1 MEKVFKIILIIGL
14 ITALPFISFSQKFHI
29 YGRVFSIEKEPIVG
43 ALIYEQNNQKSALSD
58 KYGYFNLIINKGP
71 VKLKIQHLSYKPYAI
86 SFFVDK
92 DTNINI
98 YLTPASYNISEVTVN
113 CPKNTFTR
121 NYNLSLINIPTKQF
135 TRLPLVLGEKDI
147 FKGILTLPGIQP
159 GLDGSSQLNIRGAN
173 PEQNLILV
181 DGMPII
187 HPTHIFGFL
196 SIINNQAVKDAKLYK
211 GAIPAYFSNLSS
223 GVLDI
228 TLKDG
233 SLTKRKLIFEQNI
246 FDTKLSLDGYII
258 KNKLSAT
265 LFYRQTYIDPII
277 KFVNK
282 YIKTSNN
289 LQWYG
294 FNDISAKFRL
304 NLNKNN
310 TLSLSF
316 FKSNDAY
323 TYNNN
328 DSFYNTTY
336 HVEILSNYQD
346 KLSFGDKTFAFRWFS
361 IISKKITLENIFGIS
376 SYDYVK
382 YKDYSYSLFSKP
394 DSLLYQQVILHKNS
408 INNYIMR
415 TKLNYFNS
423 TNLSINSG
431 YNLTFQQLF
440 LNFYNG
446 YYYFLDKLRINN
458 TILRDTSLL
467 LSPYIYI
474 NYKKHS
480 IYLKIGAV
488 YNFFLG
494 KNYQYHSL
502 SPRISVLLFPQ
513 KPITCQLSYTRLTQM
528 NHLLATSA
536 ISNPADFIIPTTYSL
551 KPVFGNIYDL
561 TFNIYKFKNF
571 EISIAA
577 YYKTFYN
584 LTRFKLGT
592 NLININEDIYN
603 FISIGKGYSYGFE
616 MLINKTS
623 GKLTGWLSYTYSRS
637 FRQFKD
643 INLGQTFPYKY
654 DRPNIFN
661 LVMMYSLNKSLQF
674 SLNWSFYSG
683 HLVTVPGNIYIAGF
697 AQYTL
702 NQFINHYTS
711 LNNIRTPDY
720 HRLDIALNY
729 HRPGKHSYWSIGI
742 YNVYNRLNPVYLE
755 PTSDGKLLG
764 IALFPILPILN
775 YKLVLETK

>member
-1 MEKVFKIILIIGL
+1 
-14 ITALPFISFSQKFHI
+14 
-29 YGRVFSIEKEPIVG
+29 
-43 ALIYEQNNQKSALSD
+43 
-58 KYGYFNLIINKGP
+58 
-71 VKLKIQHLSYKPYAI
+71 
-86 SFFVDK
+86 
-92 DTNINI
+92 
-98 YLTPASYNISEVTVN
+98 
-113 CPKNTFTR
+113 
-121 NYNLSLINIPTKQF
+121 
-135 TRLPLVLGEKDI
+135 
-147 FKGILTLPGIQP
+147 
-159 GLDGSSQLNIRGAN
+159 
-173 PEQNLILV
+173 
-181 DGMPII
+181 
-187 HPTHIFGFL
+187 
-196 SIINNQAVKDAKLYK
+196 
-211 GAIPAYFSNLSS
+211 
-223 GVLDI
+223 
-228 TLKDG
+228 
-233 SLTKRKLIFEQNI
+233 
-246 FDTKLSLDGYII
+246 
-258 KNKLSAT
+258 
-265 LFYRQTYIDPII
+265 
-277 KFVNK
+277 
-282 YIKTSNN
+282 
-289 LQWYG
+289 
-294 FNDISAKFRL
+294 
-304 NLNKNN
+304 
-310 TLSLSF
+310 
-316 FKSNDAY
+316 
-323 TYNNN
+323 
-328 DSFYNTTY
+328 
-336 HVEILSNYQD
+336 
-346 KLSFGDKTFAFRWFS
+346 
-361 IISKKITLENIFGIS
+361 
-376 SYDYVK
+376 
-382 YKDYSYSLFSKP
+382 
-394 DSLLYQQVILHKNS
+394 
-408 INNYIMR
+408 
-415 TKLNYFNS
+415 
-423 TNLSINSG
+423 
-431 YNLTFQQLF
+431 
-440 LNFYNG
+440 
-446 YYYFLDKLRINN
+446 
-458 TILRDTSLL
+458 
-467 LSPYIYI
+467 
-474 NYKKHS
+474 
-480 IYLKIGAV
+480 
-488 YNFFLG
+488 
-494 KNYQYHSL
+494 
-502 SPRISVLLFPQ
+502 
-513 KPITCQLSYTRLTQM
+513 M

-536 ISNPADFIIPTTYSL
+536 ISNPADFIIPTTNSL